1 MKISLCTVISADK
14 FARIKPEKLIG
25 SGQVPRLAPV
35 YLARWMERNGYGQE
49 SYDFFDICSLNPSEE
64 ETRAYFRS
72 QQPDIIGISAIFVF
86 SYKYVKQ
93 TARIAREECPN
104 ALIVVGGHLSAAANV
119 ILKKTAV
126 DFCVAGDGEL
136 SWVAILDYFKRNGRS
151 WKYDELE
158 KIAGLTYLDANG
170 LFHFNGFAAGIPA
183 FDIPLTD
190 YDLLRNGL
198 KNKPELLDIYF
209 YTDFDPILAISHPS
223 LTDTKRLKRGANM
236 FTSKGCVA
244 RCTFCQRASKGY
256 RTISL
261 KKIEEHIIMLK
272 EKFDVGFISILDEN
286 FGSDRKHAF
295 AISELMKKKDILW
308 VAGGVRVS
316 TFSFDDLKILKE
328 NNCCGIFYGIE
339 SGSQAVIDVM
349 EKKITID
356 QTVEALTNCIK
367 LEMPVSRVKVLL
379 GLPGESEKTVMETGH
394 FLATIAHLLG
404 SHPYHLGFTTTYVIP
419 IPGTPLYE
427 YGQQVGVIPTDLDGE
442 ETYIESLASLIDADK
457 GEYVNLSGA
466 PAKEAFFWDV
476 LAQMEASRVY
486 RELCQKSPP
495 NLTRMGQI
503 LLDTRSPSPV
513 SFWNRHREW
522 VKNSPLIDALP
533 RWLVYP
539 LVKNIL
545 YADFRL
551 RAFIRKLLGKGGYRF
566 ERFKNTKERL
576 VLDPSRNDGKGGLDK
591 SLRGIVRSRRPEP
604 RDISEKSLQ
613 MLSDG
618 Q

>member
-1 MKISLCTVISADK
+1 MKISICTVISADR

-25 SGQVPRLAPV
+25 SGQVPRLAPI
-35 YLARWMERNGYGQE
+35 YLARWMERSGYGPE
-49 SYDFFDICSLNPSEE
+49 CCDFFDICSLNPSEE
-64 ETRAYFRS
+64 EIRAYFRA
-72 QQPDIIGISAIFVF
+72 QQPDVIGISAIFVF

-93 TARIAREECPN
+93 AARIAREECPN
-104 ALIVVGGHLSAAANV
+104 AWIVVGGHLAAVAHI
-119 ILKKTAV
+119 ILQKTEA
-126 DFCVAGDGEL
+126 DLCVAGDGEL
-136 SWVAILDYFKRNGRS
+136 PWVALLDYVKRNGRTLR
-151 WKYDELE
+151 YEELE
-158 KIAGLTYLDANG
+158 KIPGIAFTNADGS
-170 LFHFNGFAAGIPA
+170 FRFNGFAAGIPG

-190 YDLLRNGL
+190 YDLLRSGL
-198 KNKPELLDIYF
+198 KNRAELLDIYF
-209 YTDFDPILAISHPS
+209 YAHFDPIMVASHPGFS
-223 LTDTKRLKRGANM
+223 DPIKPIRGANM

-244 RCTFCQRASKGY
+244 RCTFCQRAAKGY

-261 KKIEEHIIMLK
+261 KKIEEHVVMLK
-272 EKFDVGFISILDEN
+272 ERFGIGFISLLDEN

-295 AISELMKKKDILW
+295 AIAELMKKYDILW
-308 VAGGVRVS
+308 VAGGVRVN
-316 TFSFDDLKILKE
+316 TFSFSDLKLLKE
-328 NNCCGIFYGIE
+328 NNCTGITYGIE
-339 SGSQAVIDVM
+339 SGSQAMIDVM
-349 EKKITID
+349 EKKITIA
-356 QTVEALTNCIK
+356 QTVEALANCIK
-367 LEMPVSRVKVLL
+367 LDMPVTRLKVLL
-379 GLPGESEKTVMETGH
+379 GLPGETEETVRETGH
-394 FLATIAHLLG
+394 FLATVAHLLG
-404 SHPYHLGFTTTYVIP
+404 AHPNRLGFTTTYVIP

-427 YGQQVGVIPTDLDGE
+427 YGQQVGVIPADLNGE
-442 ETYIESLASLIDADK
+442 EGYIESLASLIDADK

-466 PAKEAFFWDV
+466 PAKEAFFWDI

-513 SFWNRHREW
+513 SFWNWHREW
-522 VKNSPLIDALP
+522 IKNSALLDAMP

-566 ERFKNTKERL
+566 ERFSNAKERL
-576 VLDPSRNDGKGGLDK
+576 ILEPSRNDGKGGLDK

-604 RDISEKSLQ
+604 QDISEKSRQ
-613 MLSDG
+613 ILSDG

>member
-1 MKISLCTVISADK
+1 MKISICTVISADR

-25 SGQVPRLAPV
+25 SGQVPRLAPI
-35 YLARWMERNGYGQE
+35 YLARWMERSGYGPE

-64 ETRAYFRS
+64 EIRAYFRA
-72 QQPDIIGISAIFVF
+72 QQPDVIGISAIFVF

-119 ILKKTAV
+119 ILQRTAA

-136 SWVAILDYFKRNGRS
+136 PWVAILDYFKRNGRS
-151 WKYDELE
+151 RKYDELE
-158 KIAGLTYLDANG
+158 KIAGLAFLNAEG
-170 LFHFNGFAAGIPA
+170 KFRFNGFAAGIPA

-190 YDLLRNGL
+190 YDLLRGGL
-198 KNKPELLDIYF
+198 KDKPELLDIYF
-209 YTDFDPILAISHPS
+209 YEDFDPVYMAANPAFSAP
-223 LTDTKRLKRGANM
+223 DRLKRGANM

-244 RCTFCQRASKGY
+244 RCTFCQRSAKGY

-261 KKIEEHIIMLK
+261 KRIEEHVIILK
-272 EKFDVGFISILDEN
+272 ERFGVGFISLLDEN

-295 AISELMKKKDILW
+295 AIAELMKKHDMLW
-308 VAGGVRVS
+308 LAGGVRVS
-316 TFSFDDLKILKE
+316 TFSFEDLKILKE
-328 NNCCGIFYGIE
+328 NNCVGIAYGIE
-339 SGSQAVIDVM
+339 SGSQAMIDVM
-349 EKKITID
+349 EKKITIA
-356 QTVEALTNCIK
+356 QTVEALANCIR
-367 LEMPVSRVKVLL
+367 LEMPVTRLKVLL
-379 GLPGESEKTVMETGH
+379 GLPGETEETVRETGH
-394 FLATIAHLLG
+394 FLATVAHLLG
-404 SHPYHLGFTTTYVIP
+404 AHPNRLGFTTTYVIP

-427 YGQQVGVIPTDLDGE
+427 YGQQVKVIPTDIDGE
-442 ETYIESLASLIDADK
+442 EGYIESLASLIDADK

-476 LAQMEASRVY
+476 LAQMEASRIY
-486 RELCQKSPP
+486 RQLCKKSPP

-539 LVKNIL
+539 LVKNLL

-551 RAFIRKLLGKGGYRF
+551 RALIRKLLGKGGYRF
-566 ERFKNTKERL
+566 ERFSNATERL
-576 VLDPSRNDGKGGLDK
+576 VVEPSRTEGKGGLDQ
-591 SLRGIVRSRRPEP
+591 SLRGIVRFRRPEP